1 MTLIEPYPEFRDLSE
16 AEILAALADDDPANP
31 VAVEVFRL
39 VVAYAESLR
48 QDIER
53 LGHVP
58 QEILEIALDTAIET
72 VAMRI
77 VTDRIKA
84 TVDAAVLRGEATKH

>member
-16 AEILAALADDDPANP
+16 AEVLAALADDDPTNP

-39 VVAYAESLR
+39 VVAYAEGFR

-58 QEILEIALDTAIET
+58 QEILEIDLGTAIET

-77 VTDRIKA
+77 VTDRIK
-84 TVDAAVLRGEATKH
+84 TKVMH